1 MEYISITILA
11 VLSFVAGWITKSLSV
26 DKIVEQAKYDIQ
38 HVNEL
43 KQKEYKRGWS
53 TGFEYRDGYEKNNI
67 KAVMLSSDNENIIL
81 IYSDGGYK
89 NLPVEHVERII
100 IDIERNGDE

>member
-1 MEYISITILA
+1 MMEYISITILA

-53 TGFEYRDGYEKNNI
+53 TGFEYRDGYEK
-67 KAVMLSSDNENIIL
+67 K
-81 IYSDGGYK
+81 
-89 NLPVEHVERII
+89 
-100 IDIERNGDE
+100 

>member
-1 MEYISITILA
+1 MMEYISITILA

-53 TGFEYRDGYEKNNI
+53 TGFGYGSGYEK
-67 KAVMLSSDNENIIL
+67 
-81 IYSDGGYK
+81 
-89 NLPVEHVERII
+89 
-100 IDIERNGDE
+100 

>member
-53 TGFEYRDGYEKNNI
+53 TGFGYGSGYEK
-67 KAVMLSSDNENIIL
+67 
-81 IYSDGGYK
+81 
-89 NLPVEHVERII
+89 
-100 IDIERNGDE
+100 